1 MYTDFANIIP
11 VSKRRKQVKTIQVS
25 IEENLYEELM
35 MLIAKLPNDK
45 IRIRQVVPIE
55 AELTTTTTTTTT
67 SVEAASEY
75 VLRKNAELYE
85 RLS

>member
-1 MYTDFANIIP
+1 M
-11 VSKRRKQVKTIQVS
+11 KTIQVS

-55 AELTTTTTTTTT
+55 AELTTT